1 MSKTGKS
8 TQAIHGRRDKSYNS
22 VNYPIYNSSAFA
34 VNDSDDYEGMFDQD
48 AGDRYS
54 YTRYGNPSIRNVE
67 EKLAK
72 LEHGEDA
79 VLFSSGM
86 AAISATLLS
95 LVDKDDGLA
104 VSSRLYGVTHDFVR
118 NFLPRFG
125 IDVHFLDED
134 ELYDLPRY
142 APNVKAVYFETP
154 NNPNC
159 ACVSI
164 PQVVAAAREIGAVT
178 IVDNTFASPVNQNPI
193 DFGVDVVLHSVTKY
207 IGGHSD
213 LMAGAVISRKALI
226 QPIHHMMSLLGGCI
240 NPQDAALID
249 RSLKTL
255 VVRVQ
260 QQNENALKLAQFF
273 SAEKKVKRVHYPGL
287 PESPYHEVA
296 KAQMSGFGGMFAI
309 DLEDLNAAKAF
320 CDSLQ
325 VAFNATSLGGVD
337 TLVSIP
343 VLTSQRHFNDEE
355 LRAIDVTQGTVR
367 ISAGLED
374 VDDLIQDFAQALT
387 KA

>member
-1 MSKTGKS
+1 MRKTGKA
-8 TQAIHGRRDKSYNS
+8 TQAIHGRRDTSYHS
-22 VNYPIYNSSAFA
+22 VNYPVYNSSTFA
-34 VNDSDDYEGMFDQD
+34 VNSSDDYEGIFDQGGD
-48 AGDRYS
+48 DRYS
-54 YTRYGNPSIRNVE
+54 YTRYGNPTVRNVE

-86 AAISATLLS
+86 AAITAALLS

-164 PQVVAAAREIGAVT
+164 PQVVEAAKQIGAVT
-178 IVDNTFASPVNQNPI
+178 IVDNTFASPVNQNPL
-193 DFGVDVVLHSVTKY
+193 DLGVDVVLHSVTKY

-226 QPIHHMMSLLGGCI
+226 QPIHYMMTLLGGCI

-255 VVRVQ
+255 IVRVT
-260 QQNENALKLAQFF
+260 QQNENAQRLAEFF
-273 SAEKKVKRVHYPGL
+273 SADKKVKRVHYPGL
-287 PESPYHEVA
+287 SDSPYHAVA
-296 KAQMSGFGGMFAI
+296 KAQMSGFGGMMAI
-309 DLEDLNAAKAF
+309 DLEDLDAAKTF
-320 CDSLQ
+320 CDSLEL
-325 VAFNATSLGGVD
+325 AFNATSLGGVD
-337 TLVSIP
+337 TLVSLP
-343 VLTSQRHFNDEE
+343 VLTSQRHFSEEE
-355 LRAIDVTQGTVR
+355 LRAIDVTPGTIR
-367 ISAGLED
+367 ISIGLED
-374 VDDLIQDFAQALT
+374 VDDLIRDFEQALA
-387 KA
+387 KV